1 MKKVFLISM
10 LWISFGVFAVSTPKG
25 SNFDSRMQS
34 ISFNSKDVIGVNV
47 ADGFVSSIRFS
58 DTETILDVI
67 TGFNNGYEFKD
78 NSNILYI
85 KPKSLIIDNAEIQP
99 YELWNTNLLV
109 TTNKR
114 VYAFD
119 LNIVDTNSKSI
130 SYLVNINYPD
140 DVLNQKKEAIETDK
154 QNKIKNKLNEWKTPI
169 NWDYAMKVGEN
180 SQTIKPVFSYDDGQF
195 TYLGFTKNSSFPSV
209 YLYENGVETILNTHI
224 KYDDNY
230 QILVIQRLAE
240 VFVLRSG
247 ERVVAVYNLSNLD
260 SGNTYN
266 TTSSNSVQRVLNK

>member
-266 TTSSNSVQRVLNK
+266 TTSSNSVQRLLNK